1 MITLRGT
8 IGIMAVALIWL
19 LVILLA
25 ACSGRGAGGGSSPGH
40 SMGGASGSS
49 KGGIYAGGEGAAW
62 NGGPF
67 HGSGQ
72 GKASGGKGK
81 RKVVFA
87 SFWPDVRF
95 AEAKT
100 RFEALHPDIE
110 IELHYIQT
118 NDSRFEKDLERFVKT
133 TNAAML
139 AGKGPDILEMDLLPI
154 EHYVQQGLLVNLET
168 LIERDA
174 TFNREQYFTN
184 MLDNAKVG
192 GGLYGMPLFFFQRG
206 FAEDVDSTVGMN
218 AASAVKQEAWA
229 FIKFMMSD
237 RWMRSDGIP
246 VNKLQQ

>member
-8 IGIMAVALIWL
+8 IGIMAVALVLL

-25 ACSGRGAGGGSSPGH
+25 ACSGRGAGGGSSSGNFT
-40 SMGGASGSS
+40 GGASGTST
-49 KGGIYAGGEGAAW
+49 GGSYAGGEGAAW
-62 NGGPF
+62 NGGPI
-67 HGSGQ
+67 HGTGQ
-72 GKASGGKGK
+72 GMASGGKGK

-87 SFWPDVRF
+87 TFWPDVRF

-154 EHYVQQGLLVNLET
+154 EHYVQRGLLVDLET

-174 TFNREQYFTN
+174 TFNRELYFAN
-184 MLDNAKVG
+184 MLDHAKVG
-192 GGLYGMPLFFFQRG
+192 GGLYGMPLSFFHRG

-218 AASAVKQEAWA
+218 AASTVKQEAWA
-229 FIKFMMSD
+229 FIKFMMSGQ
-237 RWMRSDGIP
+237 WMLADGVP
-246 VNKLQQ
+246 VNELQQ